1 MRSEGCWPLGG
12 SLPTSLSIPLG
23 VFPYITPPFT
33 INVPVILA
41 SFLESPIQLPTI
53 VSLDYLTLLIELLG
67 LVMSLR
73 QQKTS

>member
-1 MRSEGCWPLGG
+1 MRSEGCRPLGR

-23 VFPYITPPFT
+23 VFPYITPPST

-41 SFLESPIQLPTI
+41 SFLESPIQLLTI
-53 VSLDYLTLLIELLG
+53 MSLDYLTLLIELPG

-73 QQKTS
+73 QQKAG